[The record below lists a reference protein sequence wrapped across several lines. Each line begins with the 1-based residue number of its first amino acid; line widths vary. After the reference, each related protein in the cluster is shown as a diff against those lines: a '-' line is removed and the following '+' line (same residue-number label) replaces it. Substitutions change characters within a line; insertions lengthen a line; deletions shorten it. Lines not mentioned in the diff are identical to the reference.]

1 MKTNRP
7 TNIGLGS
14 IKSYRFPITAVS
26 SILHRLSGV
35 FLFIL
40 IPFLIWALDVSLTS
54 ATGLEQVKSI
64 LTHGFLSVV
73 VWLFLSAISY
83 HLIAGIRHILMD
95 IGIGESLCIA
105 KATSILVI
113 ILGIAAAILWGIW
126 IW

>member
-1 MKTNRP
+1 MKNNRP

-14 IKSYRFPITAVS
+14 IKNYRFPITAIS

-35 FLFIL
+35 YLFIL
-40 IPFLIWALDVSLTS
+40 IPFIVWALDISLRS
-54 ATGLEQVKSI
+54 PEGFQCVKHF
-64 LTHGFLSVV
+64 LTHGFFGVI

-95 IGIGESLCIA
+95 IGIGESLCVA
-105 KATSILVI
+105 KATSTLVI
-113 ILGIAAAILWGIW
+113 ILGIAVAIIWGIW